1 MTAIACAEL
10 FAEVE
15 LIARKGP
22 PERRARMLRA
32 LTDLFRSAAGRLD
45 PDQVGVFDG
54 VLLKLIERSDARAL
68 AGISATL
75 AGLEPAPAETM
86 RRLARHAD
94 DGVAGPALARAA
106 SLADE
111 DLVQIICQRG
121 QRHLL
126 AIAGRAS
133 LSEEITALIL
143 KRAGKEAARAL
154 VKNPGARFTERAHA
168 ALLAIAERDEMVAEA
183 AALREDLPAAK
194 LAELLAKSTDT
205 VRARVLKMAPAP
217 LREKIESAI
226 AATSPETAP
235 REANGRSD
243 YAEALA
249 MVEGLNRIGKLNDS
263 SVNRFAMRRELTNL
277 VASLAVLS
285 GATVETIEPLMDDER
300 CEGVIIACRASRLNW
315 QTAVSVLNNRRAP
328 KPTKEQLEMG
338 REMFETLYLS
348 SAQFTM
354 RFEPPVPASVKLVK
368 EAV

>member
-1 MTAIACAEL
+1 MTATKCSEL
-10 FAEVE
+10 IAEVE
-15 LIARKGP
+15 LIARNGP
-22 PERRARMLRA
+22 PERRTRMLRE
-32 LTDLFRSAAGRLD
+32 LTDLFRSAAGRLQ
-45 PDQVGVFDG
+45 PDQIGVFDG
-54 VLLKLIERSDARAL
+54 VFLKLIERSDARAL
-68 AGISATL
+68 AGIGAIL
-75 AGLEPAPAETM
+75 AGLEPTPAETM

-94 DGVAGPALARAA
+94 DTVAGSVLARAA
-106 SLADE
+106 SLADD
-111 DLVQIICQRG
+111 DLVQIICERG

-126 AIAGRAS
+126 AIASRAS
-133 LSEEITALIL
+133 LSEDITALIL

-154 VKNPGARFTERAHA
+154 VKNPGARLAERAHA
-168 ALLAIAERDEMVAEA
+168 ALLAIAERDETVAEA

-194 LAELLAKSTDT
+194 LAELLAKTTDT

-226 AATSPETAP
+226 AAVSPETAP

-243 YAEALA
+243 YAEALV
-249 MVEGLNRIGKLNDS
+249 MVERLNRIGKLNDS

-285 GATVETIEPLMDDER
+285 GASVETIERLMDDER
-300 CEGVIIACRASRLNW
+300 CEGMIIACRASRLNW

-348 SAQFTM
+348 SAQYTL
-354 RFEPPVPASVKLVK
+354 RFEPPAPASAGLVK